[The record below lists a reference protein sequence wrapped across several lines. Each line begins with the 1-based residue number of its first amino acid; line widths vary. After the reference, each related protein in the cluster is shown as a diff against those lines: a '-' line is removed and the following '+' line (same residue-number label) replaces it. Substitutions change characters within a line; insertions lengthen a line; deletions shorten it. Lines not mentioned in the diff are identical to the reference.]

1 MSNANRVSADIP
13 AAVIT
18 EVTTKLNEVR
28 ALLVPYLEAL
38 TPEERRTLP
47 KMSDKTIAFVNK
59 TETYTIS
66 NPEFAPGFMEVA
78 EFAKDMQVVV
88 ELKPILDICEQLVSN
103 LDDTSMLAGSEA
115 YVQALMYYNG
125 VKLAAKTGQASARPI
140 YDDLSVRF
148 PGATRKTPLPVT
160 S

>member
-18 EVTTKLNEVR
+18 DVTTKLNEVR
-28 ALLVPYLEAL
+28 ALLQPYLQAL

-47 KMSDKTIAFVNK
+47 KMSDKSIAFVNK
-59 TETYTIS
+59 AETYSVS
-66 NPEFAPGFMEVA
+66 NPEFAPAFMQVA
-78 EFAKDMQVVV
+78 EFSKDMHLVT

-103 LDDTSMLAGSEA
+103 IDDTSMLAGSEA
-115 YVQALMYYNG
+115 YVEALMYYNS

-140 YDDLSVRF
+140 YDDLSMRF
-148 PGATRKTPLPVT
+148 PGVARKTPIPVT

>member
-18 EVTTKLNEVR
+18 DVTNKLNEVR
-28 ALLVPYLEAL
+28 ALLLPYLEAL
-38 TPEERRTLP
+38 TPDERRTIP

-78 EFAKDMQVVV
+78 EFSKDMQVVV

-103 LDDTSMLAGSEA
+103 IDDTSMLAGSEA

-160 S
+160 D

>member
-18 EVTTKLNEVR
+18 DVTTKLNEVR
-28 ALLVPYLEAL
+28 ALLQPYLQAL

-47 KMSDKTIAFVNK
+47 KMSDKSIAFVNK
-59 TETYTIS
+59 AEAYSVS
-66 NPEFAPGFMEVA
+66 NPEFAPAFMQIG
-78 EFAKDMQVVV
+78 EFSKDMHLVT
-88 ELKPILDICEQLVSN
+88 ELKPILDICEQLASN
-103 LDDTSMLAGSEA
+103 IDDTSMLAGSEA
-115 YVQALMYYNG
+115 YVEALMYYNG

-140 YDDLSVRF
+140 YDDLSMRF
-148 PGATRKTPLPVT
+148 PGATRRTPIPVT